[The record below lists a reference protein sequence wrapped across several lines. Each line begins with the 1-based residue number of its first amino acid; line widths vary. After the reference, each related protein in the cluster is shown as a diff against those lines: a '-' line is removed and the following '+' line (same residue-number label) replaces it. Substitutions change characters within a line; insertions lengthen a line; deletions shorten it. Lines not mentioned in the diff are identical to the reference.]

1 MSKLII
7 NYCTQEHISPN
18 DLMVLYAITYKVKIP
33 FYSTEEKVI
42 SKNKLINLEYL
53 NDKGYLT
60 NKGSRLIVEYTEALK
75 LLEGKALKTNK
86 YIDDAILEAR
96 ISDFIED
103 YRKLFKGKKPG
114 SMGDL
119 QGCKDKMLL
128 FFKEYAEFADKEL
141 ILAAT
146 FKYIESVND
155 YTYLK
160 QADYFIYKHDN
171 NKKRISMLAAMCEE
185 VEDNYNVEQYEKNE
199 MI

>member
-1 MSKLII
+1 MSKLIV

-18 DLMVLYAITYKVKIP
+18 DLMVLYAITYKIKIP

-42 SKNKLINLEYL
+42 SKNKLINLKYL
-53 NDKGYLT
+53 DGKGYLT
-60 NKGSRLIVEYTEALK
+60 NKGNRLIVEYTEALK

-86 YIDDAILEAR
+86 YIDDAILEAK

-128 FFKEYAEFADKEL
+128 FFKEYSEFADKEL

-146 FKYIESVND
+146 SKYIESVND